1 MDTTLSVINLM
12 PSSKDSLELFA
23 HKTIEAVNNGGVN
36 ALELKAQLKWI
47 EKAIELIDKGTKD
60 AQLREL
66 SKYGK
71 VASINGFTVEV
82 MEAGTKYDYSGCG
95 DIEWESLTHTIES
108 TNEQRKEREKFLK
121 ALSRPTAITDEFTG
135 GETIT
140 VNPPIKTSTTS
151 LKFTMNK

>member
-1 MDTTLSVINLM
+1 M

-23 HKTIEAVNNGGVN
+23 HKTIEAVNSGDVN

-60 AQLREL
+60 AQLREFA
-66 SKYGK
+66 KYGK
-71 VASINGFTVEV
+71 VASVNGFTIEV

-95 DIEWESLTHTIES
+95 DIEWETLTDTIA
-108 TNEQRKEREKFLK
+108 TANAKRMNREKFLK
-121 ALSRPTAITDEFTG
+121 ALSRPTAITDEFTE
-135 GETIT
+135 GETLLIK
-140 VNPPIKTSTTS
+140 PPVKSSTTS